1 MIINGGFVH
10 ASGKKRTIFANY
22 DIPHARFEYIANYPM
37 QELQNSEE
45 FKNNLK
51 SCLIAGLMRGN
62 KDSDKL
68 LNRFHMICNED
79 ICCPDILDMYRDD
92 YDEDPDTAEHI
103 LTGMQINIEENASYY
118 VLKYY
123 IGKILYL
130 SKYET

>member
-62 KDSDKL
+62 KD
-68 LNRFHMICNED
+68 